1 MAHSGKQ
8 LHCIYEQ
15 RDMEGNNMFEGNQD
29 DEDETLIIV
38 RYLDPS
44 SNETEWL
51 QHAVVIYHNIMTLY
65 LLDLWYY
72 HKAYNYI
79 EPFLLQEGQNYTI
92 SKYFKASPI
101 PDAAKGEIFWE
112 ILRVDGSGYPQRVC
126 SKSQMHVCCKICI
139 QRTNIATRHF
149 VLK

>member
-1 MAHSGKQ
+1 MAHSGKR

-51 QHAVVIYHNIMTLY
+51 QHAVVIYNNIKTLS
-65 LLDLWYY
+65 LF
-72 HKAYNYI
+72 N
-79 EPFLLQEGQNYTI
+79 
-92 SKYFKASPI
+92 SSPM
-101 PDAAKGEIFWE
+101 K
-112 ILRVDGSGYPQRVC
+112 LR
-126 SKSQMHVCCKICI
+126 
-139 QRTNIATRHF
+139 
-149 VLK
+149 

>member
-1 MAHSGKQ
+1 MGQFLWKIGEDSEEENAVIWTNKEDPIVEVDEEGYFTSTQVLISSLQLILNFYLFLVKNADQIIISLYFQKILYTADMAHSGKQ

-51 QHAVVIYHNIMTLY
+51 QHAVVIYNNIKTLS
-65 LLDLWYY
+65 LLDL
-72 HKAYNYI
+72 
-79 EPFLLQEGQNYTI
+79 
-92 SKYFKASPI
+92 
-101 PDAAKGEIFWE
+101 
-112 ILRVDGSGYPQRVC
+112 LR
-126 SKSQMHVCCKICI
+126 
-139 QRTNIATRHF
+139 
-149 VLK
+149 

>member
-51 QHAVVIYHNIMTLY
+51 QHAVVIYNIIKIRY
-65 LLDLWYY
+65 LLGC
-72 HKAYNYI
+72 H
-79 EPFLLQEGQNYTI
+79 FMV
-92 SKYFKASPI
+92 
-101 PDAAKGEIFWE
+101 
-112 ILRVDGSGYPQRVC
+112 LR
-126 SKSQMHVCCKICI
+126 
-139 QRTNIATRHF
+139 
-149 VLK
+149 

>member
-51 QHAVVIYHNIMTLY
+51 QHAVVIYNNIKTLS
-65 LLDLWYY
+65 LLDY
-72 HKAYNYI
+72 HFITIRLTIILNRFFCRKVKTTQYQNTSKQV
-79 EPFLLQEGQNYTI
+79 PSPMLQKEKSFGKSYVWTDLV
-92 SKYFKASPI
+92 I
-101 PDAAKGEIFWE
+101 PKGYVQIVRCTFD
-112 ILRVDGSGYPQRVC
+112 LRFVY
-126 SKSQMHVCCKICI
+126 
-139 QRTNIATRHF
+139 NIATSHF